1 METTIAEHDGLL
13 MARIE
18 SEELVFEVNFERIE
32 PTDVTLHF
40 LRGGEIVGTIYNDGG
55 TEQTMARLTTARNGA
70 DFIGVEV
77 PKSFVADVLDAAE
90 EAGRVTDERVAEGY
104 RLRVL

>member
-1 METTIAEHDGLL
+1 MDTTIAEHDDRL

-18 SEELVFEVNFERIE
+18 SDELVFEVNFEQIE

-40 LRGGEIVGTIYNDGG
+40 LRDGETVGTIYNDDG
-55 TEQTMARLTTARNGA
+55 TERTMARLTTAREGP
-70 DFIGVEV
+70 DFIGVAV
-77 PKSFVADVLDAAE
+77 PKSFVADVLAAAE
-90 EAGRVTDERVAEGY
+90 EAGRLTDDSAAEGY